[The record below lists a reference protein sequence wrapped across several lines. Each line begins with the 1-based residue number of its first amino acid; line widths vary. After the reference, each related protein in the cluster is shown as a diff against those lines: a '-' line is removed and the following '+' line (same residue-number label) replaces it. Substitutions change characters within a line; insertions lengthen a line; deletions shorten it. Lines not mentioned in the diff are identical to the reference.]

1 MSNIYD
7 RILREHPVMTK
18 DEEFKVRE
26 ELFGKDDEKLRE
38 TMIMRNIAIAINVAN
53 KMFSA
58 LRIGDFEDYVS
69 DAIVGLSLA
78 AKNFDFSRNVRFI
91 TYAKWVCMG
100 AVGRHRR
107 GGQFFTDEKAI
118 NTGSYGKDY
127 CDDEDCEDYANRF
140 LFANADDNDIFKDE
154 RFDDFE
160 RRDLIDYL
168 LEKTYDLY
176 RDGEI
181 GKNCFDLF
189 KMILEGK
196 RDIDIHRYYGF
207 KSTSNVTH
215 YKRLVAQKLMS
226 RLGLSWLDM
235 MEGDSDCA
243 EDCKKKREVDVKCPR
258 AHVKS
263 SWRTIS
269 FVKEKRVPM
278 TSSIIGGSMYIGPLE
293 CEGCKRNESIPY
305 VSRWDLYERHENTR
319 AAEIIAEY
327 ESRMKAELERMQS
340 FFP

>member
-38 TMIMRNIAIAINVAN
+38 TMIMRNIAIAINVAT
-53 KMFSA
+53 KFHS
-58 LRIGDFEDYVS
+58 RIKFGEFDDYLS

-91 TYAKWVCMG
+91 TYAQWICMG

-107 GGQFFTDEKAI
+107 GEQFFKDEKSVK
-118 NTGSYGKDY
+118 TSSYGKDF
-127 CDDEDCEDYANRF
+127 CDDDDCEDYANKF
-140 LFANADDNDIFKDE
+140 LFANVDDNDIFKDE
-154 RFDDFE
+154 GFDDFE

-181 GKNCFDLF
+181 TKMSFDLF
-189 KMILEGK
+189 KMILEGRK
-196 RDIDIHRYYGF
+196 DIEIHRYYGF

-215 YKRLVAQKLMS
+215 YKRLVAQKLMA

-235 MEGDSDCA
+235 MEGDSDC
-243 EDCKKKREVDVKCPR
+243 ESKEKKSEEVKTRCPR

-263 SWRTIS
+263 SWKTIS
-269 FVKEKRVPM
+269 FVKDKRVPM
-278 TSSIIGGSMYIGPLE
+278 NSSIVGGSMYIGPLE
-293 CEGCKRNESIPY
+293 CGGCKRNESIPY
-305 VSRWDLYERHENTR
+305 VSRWDLYERHENSR

-340 FFP
+340 FFS